1 MAGGI
6 LVSFLGAFF
15 FLFLFWKRLKED
27 YVSRDIF
34 SAAFYIL
41 AGITLSW
48 LISKNFL
55 PRWWFWLAFLGVVLG
70 GTWAVIKFKLRVFEA
85 LEGLVFGL
93 LPWLSLIFLLDSVRN
108 ANTLSLIGFLV
119 ILIFLLS
126 FVAIDSRYKRFTWYK
141 SGRVGFSG
149 LTILGAFFL
158 LRTFIAGSFTDML
171 SFAGRIDAIFSGV
184 VAFISFLMIFNIAR
198 QKP

>member
-1 MAGGI
+1 MIENI
-6 LVSFLGAFF
+6 LVFFLGALF

-27 YVSRDIF
+27 YVSKDIF
-34 SAAFYIL
+34 STAFYIL

-48 LISKNFL
+48 LVSRNFL
-55 PRWWFWLAFLGVVLG
+55 PQWWFWLALLGVVLG
-70 GTWAVIKFKLRVFEA
+70 GTWAVVKFRLRVFEV
-85 LEGLVFGL
+85 LEALVFGL
-93 LPWLSLIFLLDSVRN
+93 LPWLSLIFLLDAVKN
-108 ANTLSLIGFLV
+108 ENTLSLIGFLV

-149 LTILGAFFL
+149 LIILGFFFL

-171 SFAGRIDAIFSGV
+171 SFAGRPDSVLSGT

>member
-1 MAGGI
+1 MIESI
-6 LVSFLGAFF
+6 LVSFLGALF

-27 YVSRDIF
+27 YLSKDIF

-41 AGITLSW
+41 AGITLSL
-48 LISKNFL
+48 LISRNFL
-55 PRWWFWLAFLGVVLG
+55 PRWWFWLVFLGVILG
-70 GTWAVIKFKLRVFEA
+70 GTWAIVKFKLRVFETIEA
-85 LEGLVFGL
+85 LVFSL
-93 LPWLSLIFLLDSVRN
+93 LPWLSLIFLLDSVKN

-149 LTILGAFFL
+149 LTILGTFFL
-158 LRTFIAGSFTDML
+158 LRTFIAGSFTGVL
-171 SFAGRIDAIFSGV
+171 SFAGRIDAVLSGV
-184 VAFISFLMIFNIAR
+184 VAFFSFLMIFNISR

>member
-1 MAGGI
+1 MVEGI
-6 LVSFLGAFF
+6 LVSFLGVLF

-27 YVSRDIF
+27 YISKDIF

-41 AGITLSW
+41 AGITIFW
-48 LISKNFL
+48 LVSKDFL

-70 GTWAVIKFKLRVFEA
+70 GTLAVVKFKLRVFEV
-85 LEGLVFGL
+85 LEALVFGL
-93 LPWLSLIFLLDSVRN
+93 LPWLSLIFLLDAVIN

-119 ILIFLLS
+119 ILIFILS

-149 LTILGAFFL
+149 LIILGSFFL
-158 LRTFIAGSFTDML
+158 LRTFIAGSFTDVL
-171 SFAGRIDAIFSGV
+171 SFAGQLDSVLSGT
-184 VAFISFLMIFNIAR
+184 VAFISFLMILNIAR
-198 QKP
+198 QKS